1 MSTATATPRSGSPS
15 KRGATPTRRPV
26 SRPPVRVVDVPAVRP
41 ARAPFVVL
49 VLVLLSL
56 GLGALLLLNTLLA
69 QGSFTLHELDAK
81 VANLADQ
88 EQALQQKAAALA
100 SPKRLAR
107 SATELGMVASVNPA
121 FLRAEDGKVLG
132 APVPAASPPPVVG
145 SETSTATGQV
155 NENSQASQDK
165 QSQQSQQ
172 SQQTQQ
178 DDQTRKNDA
187 GNGGADR

>member
-1 MSTATATPRSGSPS
+1 MSTATATSRSGSPS
-15 KRGATPTRRPV
+15 KRGATSTRRPV

-172 SQQTQQ
+172 TQQ